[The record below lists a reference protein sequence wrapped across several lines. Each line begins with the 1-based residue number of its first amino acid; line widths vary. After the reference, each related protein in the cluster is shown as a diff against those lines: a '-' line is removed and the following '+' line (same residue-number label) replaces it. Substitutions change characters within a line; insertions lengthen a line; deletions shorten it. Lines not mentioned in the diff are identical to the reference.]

1 MTFLKKLIVI
11 NARKYTFKIH
21 FLRERGTND
30 DTCVRRFIY
39 IYIYSFSPPPFIWL
53 HLQAHPE
60 ADGINFIYI
69 WVKLKLMGP
78 ETLRLTRLTND
89 RPQSERRSASF
100 LFTAWPAIFTGTHH
114 GSILTP
120 CFFLTLTSWQNSLPW
135 CFPTLPSDRTTSP
148 PDRKTHNLVWI
159 FCYKTFNVNLQYNVN
174 FYEKNL
180 KYTRFPQ

>member
-1 MTFLKKLIVI
+1 
-11 NARKYTFKIH
+11 
-21 FLRERGTND
+21 
-30 DTCVRRFIY
+30 
-39 IYIYSFSPPPFIWL
+39 
-53 HLQAHPE
+53 
-60 ADGINFIYI
+60 
-69 WVKLKLMGP
+69 MGP

-100 LFTAWPAIFTGTHH
+100 LFTAWAAIFTGTHH
-114 GSILTP
+114 RSILTP

-174 FYEKNL
+174 FTVDCSQGLHLPWLLIDETNL
-180 KYTRFPQ
+180 ICQQSSKSCEQSTVKFSFLGDSDLRWINYYCRLDWEDILVCTQDAG

>member
-39 IYIYSFSPPPFIWL
+39 IYIVFSPSVWF

-78 ETLRLTRLTND
+78 ETEVNKTDKWQTTIWMQIRQLSIRCLSCHFHRNTSWVYFNSLLLFD
-89 RPQSERRSASF
+89 SYF
-100 LFTAWPAIFTGTHH
+100 LAIFPSLIFSNLAFRQNHISPRQKDPQLGMK
-114 GSILTP
+114 IL
-120 CFFLTLTSWQNSLPW
+120 L
-135 CFPTLPSDRTTSP
+135 
-148 PDRKTHNLVWI
+148 
-159 FCYKTFNVNLQYNVN
+159 
-174 FYEKNL
+174 
-180 KYTRFPQ
+180 

>member
-21 FLRERGTND
+21 FLRGKEQMTTPVSD
-30 DTCVRRFIY
+30 ASYIY
-39 IYIYSFSPPPFIWL
+39 IYIYIYIHIYSFFPPPFIWF

-89 RPQSERRSASF
+89 RPQSEHRSTSF
-100 LFTAWPAIFTGTHH
+100 LFTAWASIFTRTHH
-114 GSILTP
+114 RSILTP
-120 CFFLTLTSWQNSLPW
+120 CFFLTLLLLCNIPSPDVFQPCLQTEPHLPHLPQRER
-135 CFPTLPSDRTTSP
+135 PTT
-148 PDRKTHNLVWI
+148 
-159 FCYKTFNVNLQYNVN
+159 
-174 FYEKNL
+174 
-180 KYTRFPQ
+180 